1 MIYPLDPIHH
11 DTYTTQVPI
20 FVLIYAATYT
30 TQVPIYVLIYAA
42 TCTTQV
48 PSLTTRITSH
58 ILHRYLQVAKEFEA
72 KAKEVERQ
80 GGSKAQ
86 FGEYLQRDMQV

>member
-1 MIYPLDPIHH
+1 
-11 DTYTTQVPI
+11 
-20 FVLIYAATYT
+20 
-30 TQVPIYVLIYAA
+30 
-42 TCTTQV
+42 
-48 PSLTTRITSH
+48 
-58 ILHRYLQVAKEFEA
+58 VAKEFEA